1 MRAYEIYQE
10 YEEPNRFQTSTQKK
24 VERAL
29 ATAEK
34 EGLAPSQEA
43 LDLRDDYESQVEA
56 LKHTGILEQLSGG
69 ELGIHGIDGREYH
82 IPNYEEVE
90 RHMSERSEAL
100 KIKIEQGFTKL
111 LLVPFGMSL
120 DTLAEKYKETILKHH
135 SQGKLFATKKEPTD
149 PDVPLELDT
158 NQPLWIWDEYKGA
171 DQSGKLVYNPKE
183 FSQNHGGK
191 TKTEL
196 LGTDA
201 GWRILLIEDMPNI
214 PRQNQG
220 KTLGT
225 RPQLEA
231 NMIPR
236 QYLEKL
242 GLDSYKD
249 EVGMTPED
257 QLTYTIIHLETTN
270 QVIDDYQGNGSV
282 SYQIGAYFPASE
294 LVPSA
299 FWYRDDRQAYLS
311 RDNAGD
317 RAEDLGVR
325 SAVRV

>member
-1 MRAYEIYQE
+1 
-10 YEEPNRFQTSTQKK
+10 
-24 VERAL
+24 
-29 ATAEK
+29 
-34 EGLAPSQEA
+34 
-43 LDLRDDYESQVEA
+43 
-56 LKHTGILEQLSGG
+56 
-69 ELGIHGIDGREYH
+69 
-82 IPNYEEVE
+82 
-90 RHMSERSEAL
+90 MSERSEAL

-135 SQGKLFATKKEPTD
+135 SQGKLLATKKEPTD
-149 PDVPLELDT
+149 PDEPLELDT
-158 NQPLWIWDEYKGA
+158 SQPLWIWDEYKNA
-171 DQSGKLVYNPKE
+171 DQSGTLVYNPKE
-183 FSQNHGGK
+183 FSKNHGGK

-196 LGTDA
+196 LGTQA
-201 GWRILLIEDMPNI
+201 WRVLLIEDLPNI
-214 PRQNQG
+214 PRQGKG
-220 KTLGT
+220 KTIVT

-231 NMIPR
+231 NMTPR

-257 QLTYTIIHLETTN
+257 QLTYAILHLETTN

-294 LVPSA
+294 RVPGA
-299 FWYRDDRQAYLS
+299 YWDRAYRQAYL
-311 RDNAGD
+311 AGNGAD
-317 RAEDLGVR
+317 ARGEGVGVR